1 MVSNQPPSAKGSIPA
16 TPPLDVGASAHEVDV
31 ASYFT
36 DPDGDALTYQARSS
50 EETVATVS
58 TAGSTVSVT
67 PQAKGTATITVT
79 AADSGG
85 LSAEQRFTVTVRAPR
100 PPPAEPN
107 RPPAVQGSIPTTP
120 PLDVGGAAHQVDVA
134 AYFTDPDGDALTYHA
149 RSSKETV
156 ATVSTAGSIVS
167 VTPRARGTATI
178 TVTAADPGNLTATQQ
193 FPVTVKNRPPVAQG
207 SIPATPPLEPG
218 DLAHEVD
225 VASFFTDPD
234 GDTLTYVA
242 QSSNEL
248 VATARADG
256 STVSVTPQAEG
267 TATITV
273 TAADPGDL
281 TATQRFQAT
290 VREAPPLVLDS
301 LQVTGGAAA
310 MYPGFA
316 SGVRHYAV
324 RCRSSTT
331 LRVTART
338 RRPGAVLTLLR
349 RQPATVQSSAG
360 TLDAQVTVDEDHDV
374 VIEVRDGEEA
384 AAYAVHCLPAAFPD
398 IRVVTKTRQAT
409 DGLLVVT
416 PAYGGY
422 YDRTTYAA
430 ILDNNGVPRFHRLL
444 TDRNFWASDF
454 KPHGAGRY
462 SVARRPKLN
471 LDDSDFGNWEIDL
484 LDARLQVTSTV
495 RAAPPL
501 THTDGHDFLIAPNG
515 DYVLLSYQRATRD
528 FSEFGS
534 DLSAEQGTRDSVI
547 QRRTAAGAGTQTFS
561 WNSWDH
567 RHVLQVGNDCR
578 VGLFPDTY
586 AHANSLQILA
596 DGDIVTSL
604 RGCAQVLRIDG
615 ATGAVKWKLGGT
627 PPPEDSDTRFLEVVG
642 DSAGEFCGQHHV
654 TLTGSNTV
662 VMFDNGVQCLGPR
675 KQQPPFSRAV
685 EYDISSGTQ
694 AVFLRQFRLPAR
706 YGYFPYTGGVSV
718 YGDRWLISW
727 GLDTGNSRSVAAH
740 EAIAVSEVDPATGAA
755 HLHLNISKGSR
766 VGWTYRVYQMPETAV
781 DIPWNLP

>member
-1 MVSNQPPSAKGSIPA
+1 M
-16 TPPLDVGASAHEVDV
+16 
-31 ASYFT
+31 
-36 DPDGDALTYQARSS
+36 
-50 EETVATVS
+50 
-58 TAGSTVSVT
+58 
-67 PQAKGTATITVT
+67 
-79 AADSGG
+79 
-85 LSAEQRFTVTVRAPR
+85 
-100 PPPAEPN
+100 
-107 RPPAVQGSIPTTP
+107 
-120 PLDVGGAAHQVDVA
+120 
-134 AYFTDPDGDALTYHA
+134 
-149 RSSKETV
+149 
-156 ATVSTAGSIVS
+156 
-167 VTPRARGTATI
+167 
-178 TVTAADPGNLTATQQ
+178 
-193 FPVTVKNRPPVAQG
+193 
-207 SIPATPPLEPG
+207 
-218 DLAHEVD
+218 
-225 VASFFTDPD
+225 
-234 GDTLTYVA
+234 
-242 QSSNEL
+242 
-248 VATARADG
+248 
-256 STVSVTPQAEG
+256 
-267 TATITV
+267 
-273 TAADPGDL
+273 
-281 TATQRFQAT
+281 
-290 VREAPPLVLDS
+290 
-301 LQVTGGAAA
+301 
-310 MYPGFA
+310 
-316 SGVRHYAV
+316 
-324 RCRSSTT
+324 
-331 LRVTART
+331 
-338 RRPGAVLTLLR
+338 
-349 RQPATVQSSAG
+349 
-360 TLDAQVTVDEDHDV
+360 
-374 VIEVRDGEEA
+374 
-384 AAYAVHCLPAAFPD
+384 
-398 IRVVTKTRQAT
+398 TKTRQAT
-409 DGLLVVT
+409 DGLLLVT

-454 KPHGAGRY
+454 KSHGAGRY
-462 SVARRPKLN
+462 SVSRRPKLN
-471 LDDSDFGNWEIDL
+471 LDDSDFGNWVIDL

-501 THTDGHDFLIAPNG
+501 THTDGHDFLIAPDG

-534 DLSAEQGTRDSVI
+534 DLSAEQDTRDSVI

-627 PPPEDSDTRFLEVVG
+627 PPPEDSDTRYLEIVG
-642 DSAGEFCGQHHV
+642 DSAGEFCGQHQV
-654 TLTGSNTV
+654 TLTDSNTV

-694 AVFLRQFRLPAR
+694 AVFRRQFRLPDR

-718 YGDRWLISW
+718 YGGRWLISW
-727 GLDTGNSRSVAAH
+727 GIDTGDSRSVAAH